1 MIPGRGRDAALLA
14 AVVAL
19 PLAAALAGSRGG
31 HAVTLNFGPGDAPY
45 VAGFA
50 PEYEIDDKVATHWTT
65 YHATVDL
72 PVTVEGEAAL
82 AYRFARV
89 FPQTAVVDVSLAGRT
104 VDRFESRGG
113 VFQER
118 RASLGALPPTPLTV
132 RLDADSHER
141 KDRGLKMDWLR
152 METPRGAIVR
162 LRGAA
167 RWMPAL
173 VVALVALLLMLGGWP
188 GRHAAALAAPVAIAL
203 AVGLWIHPWAVH
215 RVLRG
220 IPQAL
225 VIIGGAGILVA
236 RWRLARLPLL
246 DHTKGGRAQADSV
259 RILTALALLAFLL
272 RAVAV
277 NHPDFYYPDL
287 RTHARLVEKVQEKG
301 LGFFVSPSEAIAE
314 HGVWRTEAYG
324 RTYAFPYTPA
334 FHLPFAALGLPYDT
348 LLLAMK
354 LTAAALSVVP
364 LVLLWALAR
373 RLGASTTGAFLMVL
387 IPTYTS
393 RLSFAFLPSLLGHAV
408 DMAFL
413 LWIAGRIDRVTEL
426 RTWLAG
432 AVWVAACQLA
442 YVSGVINI
450 SLLVAVLA
458 AVTAVAGQRR
468 AALAILA
475 MGALG
480 SAVAFALYYR
490 DFLPMVA
497 DVTSRIV
504 SSGGAEAAPSR
515 YPIQSFWA
523 VAYGRTRDF
532 FDGVYPVLAALG
544 VALLCRHGAPPSTSE
559 SRWPV
564 RTRLVAAWLITYGLL
579 LLGRARVP
587 DLFLHGHETLLVTP
601 LVCLASGETLAAL
614 ARRGG
619 ARRAAAAILLL
630 FLAAQGLAGQ
640 WRAVAD
646 QLGNAR

>member
-1 MIPGRGRDAALLA
+1 LIPGRARDAALLA

-31 HAVTLNFGPGDAPY
+31 RPVALNFGPGDAPY
-45 VAGFA
+45 VSGFA
-50 PEYEIDDKVATHWTT
+50 PEYEIDDKVGTRWST

-72 PVTVEGEAAL
+72 PVTVEAGEAAL

-89 FPQTAVVDVSLAGRT
+89 FPQTAVVEVSLAGRA

-118 RASLGALPPTPLTV
+118 RAVLGALPPTPLTV
-132 RLDADSHER
+132 RIDADSHER

-152 METPRGAIVR
+152 LETSRGGVVR
-162 LRGAA
+162 LRGTAL
-167 RWMPAL
+167 WMPAI
-173 VVALVALLLMLGGWP
+173 VVALVAILLMLGGWP
-188 GRHAAALAAPVAIAL
+188 PRQASALAAPLAIAL
-203 AVGLWIHPWAVH
+203 AAGLWIHPWAVH

-220 IPQAL
+220 IPEAL
-225 VIIGGAGILVA
+225 VIFGGAGILVA
-236 RWRLARLPLL
+236 RWHLAR
-246 DHTKGGRAQADSV
+246 GRAQADSV
-259 RILTALALLAFLL
+259 RLLTALALSAFLL
-272 RAVAV
+272 RAAAV
-277 NHPDFYYPDL
+277 NHPAFYYPDL

-301 LGFFVSPSEAIAE
+301 LGFFVSPSSAIAE

-334 FHLPFAALGLPYDT
+334 FHLPFAALRLPYDT

-354 LTAAALSVVP
+354 LTATALSVAP

-373 RLGASTTGAFLMVL
+373 RLGASTAGAFLMAL

-393 RLSFAFLPSLLGHAV
+393 RLSFAFLPSLFGHAV

-413 LWIAGRIDRVTEL
+413 LWIAGRLDRVTER

-432 AVWVAACQLA
+432 AASVAACQLA
-442 YVSGVINI
+442 YVSGVVNI

-458 AVTAVAGQRR
+458 AVTAFAGRRR
-468 AALAILA
+468 AAVAILA
-475 MGALG
+475 MGAAG

-504 SSGGAEAAPSR
+504 GGAARAPSR
-515 YPIQSFWA
+515 YPVQSFWT
-523 VAYGRTRDF
+523 VAYARTRDF
-532 FDGVYPVLAALG
+532 FDGVYPVLTALG
-544 VALLCRHGAPPSTSE
+544 VALLCRRAAPSSATDT
-559 SRWPV
+559 RWPV
-564 RTRLVAAWLITYGLL
+564 RTRLVAAWVITYGLL

-614 ARRGG
+614 ARRRGF
-619 ARRAAAAILLL
+619 RRAAAAILLL
-630 FLAAQGLAGQ
+630 FLAIQGLAWQ
-640 WRAVAD
+640 WRSLAD
-646 QLGNAR
+646 QLGNAS